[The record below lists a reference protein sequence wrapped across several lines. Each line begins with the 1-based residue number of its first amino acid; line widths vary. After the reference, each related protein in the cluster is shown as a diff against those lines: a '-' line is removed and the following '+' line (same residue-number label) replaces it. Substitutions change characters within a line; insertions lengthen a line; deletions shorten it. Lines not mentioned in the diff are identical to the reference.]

1 MTQAKIGDTVRVHY
15 TGRFE
20 DGTVFDTSQGR
31 EPIEFTLGEHEVIPG
46 FENAVAGMQA
56 GETKTTQIP
65 PEDAY
70 GERREDLLIDVPRAE
85 VPADIDP
92 QVGQTLQVQGAGGQ
106 VFPVVVASVG
116 EDTITLDANHPLDR
130 KSTRLN
136 SSHVKISYA

>member
-1 MTQAKIGDTVRVHY
+1 MTRAKIGDTVRVHY

-116 EDTITLDANHPLDR
+116 EDTITLDANHPLAGRSLIFDIH
-130 KSTRLN
+130 LIDI
-136 SSHVKISYA
+136 V

>member
-116 EDTITLDANHPLDR
+116 EDTITLDANHPLAGRSLIFDIH
-130 KSTRLN
+130 LIDI
-136 SSHVKISYA
+136 V

>member
-116 EDTITLDANHPLDR
+116 EDTITLDANHPLAGRSLIFDIQ
-130 KSTRLN
+130 LIDI
-136 SSHVKISYA
+136 V

>member
-1 MTQAKIGDTVRVHY
+1 VRVHY

-116 EDTITLDANHPLDR
+116 EDTITLDANHPLAGRSLIFDIH
-130 KSTRLN
+130 LIDI
-136 SSHVKISYA
+136 V